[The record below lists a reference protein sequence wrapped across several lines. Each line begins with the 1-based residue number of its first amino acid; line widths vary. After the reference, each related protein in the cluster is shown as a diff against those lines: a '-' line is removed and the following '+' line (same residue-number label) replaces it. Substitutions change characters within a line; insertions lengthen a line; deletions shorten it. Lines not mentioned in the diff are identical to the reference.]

1 MTVQWLYGALLVLA
15 LELVL
20 LTVLFGVAYLNRA
33 RIIRAA
39 TRRAMAAP
47 APSRARRV
55 KHAR

>member
-1 MTVQWLYGALLVLA
+1 MTVEWLYGALLLLV

-20 LTVLFGVAYLNRA
+20 FAVLAGVAYLNRA